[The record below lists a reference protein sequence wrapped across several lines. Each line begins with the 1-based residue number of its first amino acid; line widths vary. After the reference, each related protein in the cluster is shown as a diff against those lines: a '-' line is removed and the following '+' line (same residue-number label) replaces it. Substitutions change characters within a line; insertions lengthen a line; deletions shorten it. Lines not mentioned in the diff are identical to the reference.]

1 MQWLAWVNADWTLA
15 VLGLILASALIPVM
29 RAWFA
34 ARGTSLR
41 PVLVW
46 AFLAVGLAI
55 AAQGCG
61 LAEPLASGRPWM
73 GRFTYLSTLASLAA
87 LLSVLNA
94 RTPGAGVWALLM
106 AMLVV
111 VFLIP
116 WLEEP
121 GRFRQAQGL
130 RLLRL
135 DAPWTI
141 FFILVAG
148 TGVTNYLP
156 TRYGPAAL
164 ILGLGYALEY
174 LSLTRPDWSSD
185 ARAAA
190 WSGFSWS
197 LAAAVWTAY
206 LRAGRVRG
214 GDPLSSTWLWFR
226 DHWGVVWGLR
236 IAERFNKSAELSRWS
251 CRLGWFG
258 TVGASEEEAASVPEQ
273 AVPTFQGLIRRF
285 VKIERLEGIHG
296 DDRN

>member
-1 MQWLAWVNADWTLA
+1 MHILGWVNAEWAPAILLLFLSAAFHPLA
-15 VLGLILASALIPVM
+15 

-55 AAQGCG
+55 AAQVCG
-61 LAEPLASGRPWM
+61 LTEPLASGRPWM

-94 RTPGAGVWALLM
+94 RTPGAGAWALLM

-121 GRFRQAQGL
+121 GRFHQAQGL

-156 TRYGPAAL
+156 TRYGPAAI

-190 WSGFSWS
+190 WSGFSWC

-206 LRAGRVRG
+206 LRAGRSRG
-214 GDPLSSTWLWFR
+214 DDPLSTVWLWFR

-236 IAERFNKSAELSRWS
+236 IAERFNKSAELSHWP

-258 TVGASEEEAASVPEQ
+258 VVGASEEEAASVSDQ
-273 AVPTFQGLIRRF
+273 AVSTFRGLIRRF
-285 VKIERLEGIHG
+285 VRIERLKQIHE
-296 DDRN
+296 N

>member
-1 MQWLAWVNADWTLA
+1 MQWLARVNADWVPA
-15 VLGLILASALIPVM
+15 VLILLLLAALYPLA
-29 RAWFA
+29 RAWNA

-46 AFLAVGLAI
+46 AVAAVGLAI
-55 AAQGCG
+55 AAQVCG
-61 LAEPLASGRPWM
+61 LREPLASGRPWM
-73 GRFTYLSTLASLAA
+73 GRFTYLATLASLAA

-94 RTPGAGVWALLM
+94 RTPGAGAWAILM

-121 GRFRQAQGL
+121 GRFHQAQGL

-148 TGVTNYLP
+148 TGVTNYLL
-156 TRYGPAAL
+156 TRYGPAA
-164 ILGLGYALEY
+164 ILLGFGYSLEY

-185 ARAAA
+185 ARVAA
-190 WSGFSWS
+190 WSGLSWC

-214 GDPLSSTWLWFR
+214 GDRLSSAWLWFR

-236 IAERFNKSAELSRWS
+236 IAERFNKSAELSHWP

-258 TVGASEEEAASVPEQ
+258 TVGTSDGAAATVPDA
-273 AVPTFQGLIRRF
+273 AVSTFRGLLRRF
-285 VKIERLEGIHG
+285 ARPERLEEISA
-296 DDRN
+296 